1 MSGWRQAR
9 TAQQKF
15 PRQATR
21 VAVRISTVDPEVD
34 PDSGEPFFRS
44 TEATTANL
52 SRGGVFVH
60 SWEPLSA
67 GRRVIVAL
75 DLPSGGELS
84 LFGNVVW
91 TRRRLESRNEGA
103 LEAPGYGIEFV
114 GVTRA
119 EQAAVQQILDAAE
132 DTRPAIPDSAT
143 PSTRPATSETSATSS
158 AANSSASSTTASATT
173 ASPTTSA
180 TAAASTPVRAAFTPA
195 P

>member
-15 PRQATR
+15 PRHATC
-21 VAVRISTVDPEVD
+21 VAVRISTVDPEID

-60 SWEPLSA
+60 SWEPLAA

-75 DLPSGGELS
+75 DLPAGGELS
-84 LFGNVVW
+84 LFGQVAW
-91 TRRRLESRNEGA
+91 TRRRLESGRAGS

-119 EQAAVQQILDAAE
+119 EQAAIQQILDA
-132 DTRPAIPDSAT
+132 PGAT
-143 PSTRPATSETSATSS
+143 PVAPGP
-158 AANSSASSTTASATT
+158 ASSTSPQPLSSTASLASSPTRSAPAPTT
-173 ASPTTSA
+173 TTPSASPSA
-180 TAAASTPVRAAFTPA
+180 APSPAAIRATFSNVR
-195 P
+195 

>member
-1 MSGWRQAR
+1 MSGWRQAS
-9 TAQQKF
+9 TEQQKF

-21 VAVRISTVDPEVD
+21 IDVRISTVDPEID

-52 SRGGVFVH
+52 SRGGVFVY
-60 SWEPLSA
+60 SWEPLAS

-84 LFGNVVW
+84 LFGQVVW
-91 TRRRLESRNEGA
+91 TRRRLESRNAGD

-119 EQAAVQQILDAAE
+119 EQAAVQQILDRD
-132 DTRPAIPDSAT
+132 DTSAPSIPVASSHTAPVT
-143 PSTRPATSETSATSS
+143 PATSPAHS
-158 AANSSASSTTASATT
+158 
-173 ASPTTSA
+173 
-180 TAAASTPVRAAFTPA
+180 PVRAAFTTA
-195 P
+195 R